1 MLSKESKRSLRAQAH
16 TLKPVVLI
24 GQHGVTPGVMA
35 ELTRALDDH
44 ELIKIRFRGTER
56 DERALEIERI
66 CSTLEAELVGS
77 IGGTAVLYRRNPDK
91 HVAAAP
97 ARAR

>member
-1 MLSKESKRSLRAQAH
+1 MLNKESKRSLRAQAH

-44 ELIKIRFRGTER
+44 ELIRSVFAAPSATNARSRLNASAATSRLK
-56 DERALEIERI
+56 
-66 CSTLEAELVGS
+66 LVGS